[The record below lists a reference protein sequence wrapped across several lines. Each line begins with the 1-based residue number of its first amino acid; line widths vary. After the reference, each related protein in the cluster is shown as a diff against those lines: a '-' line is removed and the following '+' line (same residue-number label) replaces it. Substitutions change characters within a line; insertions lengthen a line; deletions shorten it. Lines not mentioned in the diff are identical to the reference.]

1 MKLSNI
7 WNGNGRRLKLSTGQM
22 SDVKTRENV
31 NDYDMWACLASS
43 AYKQKCFIFY
53 FSLLVTVQ
61 VLPSVYNRHTFISS
75 PNYVGRLSL
84 VILESIEHK

>member
-43 AYKQKCFIFY
+43 AYKQQY
-53 FSLLVTVQ
+53 FVILFF
-61 VLPSVYNRHTFISS
+61 VLFVRISS
-75 PNYVGRLSL
+75 FICL
-84 VILESIEHK
+84 